1 MPRVL
6 IVDDDPDYR
15 LLVRLALATDPRFEL
30 VGEAE
35 DGSMAAAAAT
45 LCQADL
51 ALLDC
56 SMPGADAFDALPA
69 IRRARPRCRVVLLS
83 GHATEDLRTA
93 AWSSGVLGYLGK
105 DVRPS
110 RLGEE
115 LVAVT
120 GMVDAVES
128 VLKETSTQLARD
140 PRSPRVARAFV
151 RRTLE
156 SWRLQRPLDTAVL
169 LVSELVTNAVLHAG
183 TDVRVILRLTEHTA
197 RVEVADQS
205 SMPPSLPRYNHNP
218 PAERA
223 SERSNAVHGRPAEA
237 AASGR
242 GLRMVSSL
250 ARRWGTYHE
259 SAGGKTVWFELARDG
274 GPIGTGLG

>member
-15 LLVRLALATDPRFEL
+15 LLVRLALAADPRFE
-30 VGEAE
+30 VAGEAD
-35 DGSMAAAAAT
+35 DGRLAASAAAR
-45 LCQADL
+45 CEADL

-56 SMPGADAFDALPA
+56 EMPGADAFDALPA
-69 IRRARPRCRVVLLS
+69 IRRARPQCRVVLLS
-83 GHATEDLRTA
+83 GHATEDLRAA

-110 RLGEE
+110 RLGDE

-128 VLKETSTQLARD
+128 VLAESSARLTRD
-140 PRSPRVARAFV
+140 PRSPRVARALV
-151 RRTLE
+151 RRTLRR
-156 SWRLQRPLDTAVL
+156 WRLQHPLDTAL
-169 LVSELVTNAVLHAG
+169 LLASELVTNAILHAG
-183 TDVRVILRLTEHTA
+183 SDVRVILRLTEHTA

-205 SMPPSLPRYNHNP
+205 SAPTPLPRRDHD
-218 PAERA
+218 PAA
-223 SERSNAVHGRPAEA
+223 PT
-237 AASGR
+237 GR
-242 GLRMVSSL
+242 GLRLVSSL

-259 SAGGKTVWFELARDG
+259 SAGGKTVWFELARDS
-274 GPIGTGLG
+274 GPIGPGPG